1 MKDILTFI
9 LVSVLIFAI
18 VNGDDDN
25 SLSSKFHNSLKATFP
40 ETIYTTPPPVSN
52 NSSNS
57 NNLPELLLIGFE
69 KDYINKGILFYV
81 ITRIINYNEYELNSL
96 TLTANV
102 EKSGTN
108 LRFLEDL
115 EFNCSLDKDKSKGN
129 IYVFRCEN
137 PEYNA
142 TQLVVNLD
150 SVKFGGQN
158 LEHFSSAKLTSIL
171 DENNDVG
178 DLLLGKEIIVMENC
192 NFADSDKNIVI
203 EGKFENDIS
212 GEKLNNPYLLVTDGE
227 NKRNV
232 GYTHK
237 KNGAKDTLTLDNK
250 VSINTNLHGQIG
262 RINNEK
268 SFILDFADGKG
279 NPNYNFTETEIK
291 KRSSSS
297 GLSTGAIVAIV
308 IPCIAVLLAASALA
322 FILGNRTKPPM
333 QNIDNTV
340 GVNSSSIINNK

>member
-40 ETIYTTPPPVSN
+40 ETIYTTLPPVSN

-69 KDYINKGILFYV
+69 NIYINKGILFYV
-81 ITRIINYNEYELNSL
+81 ITRIIKDGYETNSL
-96 TLTANV
+96 TLTANI

-115 EFNCSLDKDKSKGN
+115 DFNCPLDKDKSKGN
-129 IYVFRCEN
+129 IYAFRCEN

-150 SVKFGGQN
+150 SVKIGGQN
-158 LEHFSSAKLTSIL
+158 LEHFSSAKLTSNL
-171 DENNDVG
+171 AKNNEVG
-178 DLLLGKEIIVMENC
+178 DLLLNKEIIVMENC

-203 EGKFENDIS
+203 EGKFEKDIS
-212 GEKLNNPYLLVTDGE
+212 REKLDNPYLLVTDGE

-232 GYTHK
+232 VYTYDK
-237 KNGAKDTLTLDNK
+237 TGEKDRLTLDNK
-250 VSINTNLHGQIG
+250 VPINTDLHGQIG

-268 SFILDFADGKG
+268 SFILSFTDSTG
-279 NPNYNFTETEIK
+279 NPNYNFTETEII

-308 IPCIAVLLAASALA
+308 IPCIAVLLAAAALA

-333 QNIDNTV
+333 QNLDNTV
-340 GVNSSSIINNK
+340 GVNSSSIVSNK

>member
-69 KDYINKGILFYV
+69 NIYINKGILFYV
-81 ITRIINYNEYELNSL
+81 ITRIIKYIGYEPNNL
-96 TLTANV
+96 TLTAAI
-102 EKSGTN
+102 EKSSTN
-108 LRFLEDL
+108 LRFLEVL
-115 EFNCSLDKDKSKGN
+115 EFNCPLYKTEGN
-129 IYVFRCEN
+129 IYTFKCEN
-137 PEYNA
+137 SDYNA
-142 TQLVVNLD
+142 SQLVVNLD
-150 SVKFGGQN
+150 SVKIDDQN
-158 LEHFSSAKLTSIL
+158 KLDYLNSAKLTSNL
-171 DENNDVG
+171 AENNEVG
-178 DLLLGKEIIVMENC
+178 DLLLNKEIIVMENC

-203 EGKFENDIS
+203 EGKFEKDIS
-212 GEKLNNPYLLVTDGE
+212 REKLDNPYLLVTDGE

-232 GYTHK
+232 VYTYDK
-237 KNGAKDTLTLDNK
+237 TGEKDRLTLDNK
-250 VSINTNLHGQIG
+250 VPINTNLHGQIG
-262 RINNEK
+262 RINNDT
-268 SFILDFADGKG
+268 SFILSFTEGTG
-279 NPNYNFTETEIK
+279 NPNYNFTETEII

-308 IPCIAVLLAASALA
+308 IPCIAVLLAAAALA

-333 QNIDNTV
+333 QNLDNTV